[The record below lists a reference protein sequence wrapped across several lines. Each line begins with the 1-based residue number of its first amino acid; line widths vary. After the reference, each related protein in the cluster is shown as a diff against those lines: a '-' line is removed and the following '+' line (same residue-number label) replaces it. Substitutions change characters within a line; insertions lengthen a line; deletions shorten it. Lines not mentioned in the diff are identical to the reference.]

1 MIIMMTIRI
10 VMMRMTKMV
19 MIMIRHWVQRR
30 AWVDQI
36 MRSTGIAAIKMM
48 MVMMMTMTMVM
59 MRMRMVTTA
68 IMIMV
73 TMAMIMRMTMR
84 MFNQTFG

>member
-1 MIIMMTIRI
+1 
-10 VMMRMTKMV
+10 MV

-84 MFNQTFG
+84 RFNQTFG

>member
-1 MIIMMTIRI
+1 M
-10 VMMRMTKMV
+10 MMRITKMV

-48 MVMMMTMTMVM
+48 MVMMMMAMTMVM
-59 MRMRMVTTA
+59 IRMRMVTTA

>member
-1 MIIMMTIRI
+1 MMMMMRMTI
-10 VMMRMTKMV
+10 VMTRMTKMV

-84 MFNQTFG
+84 RFNQTFG